1 MSRENDGF
9 LCIFRGKWRNSAAEN
24 GKNGKAKMA
33 GFGAISVDFGLWQ
46 CAIFEK
52 KLEMLPGN
60 VQQSNILRELRE
72 AAALGKGEKDAF

>member
-1 MSRENDGF
+1 
-9 LCIFRGKWRNSAAEN
+9 
-24 GKNGKAKMA
+24 MA